1 MASFPVSGSNT
12 DPEGGEKL
20 ARIYLVDDHAVLR
33 EAMGALLAGQ
43 GHEVVGQSDD
53 PMAAAVDVRQLQPDL
68 LLVDLKLGQRSGF
81 ELLAELQ
88 RRDLKVKVIVA
99 TMSLNPRDVAEAIRY
114 GAEGYVLKGS
124 PATEWMQAID
134 AVLRGQRHYEGKVA
148 ELAIQAFTTPDD
160 QTALSSLSVRERQVI
175 SLVVNGHSSAEIG
188 AELHLSPKT
197 VDSYRSR
204 LMLKVGVRDVQG
216 LVRFALRAGLIEAE
230 DL

>member
-1 MASFPVSGSNT
+1 M
-12 DPEGGEKL
+12 

-33 EAMGALLAGQ
+33 EAMGALLAAQ

-53 PMAAAVDVRQLQPDL
+53 PMTAAADVRELQPDL

-88 RRDLKVKVIVA
+88 RRRLKVRVIVA

-124 PATEWMQAID
+124 TATEWMQAID
-134 AVLRGQRHYEGKVA
+134 AVLHGQRHYEGKVA

-160 QTALSSLSVRERQVI
+160 QTALASLSTRERQVI
-175 SLVVNGHSSAEIG
+175 TLVVNGHSSAEIG

>member
-1 MASFPVSGSNT
+1 M
-12 DPEGGEKL
+12 

-33 EAMGALLAGQ
+33 EAMGALLAAQ

-53 PMAAAVDVRQLQPDL
+53 PMTAAADVRELQPDL

-88 RRDLKVKVIVA
+88 RRSLKVRVIVA

-124 PATEWMQAID
+124 TATEWMQAID

-160 QTALSSLSVRERQVI
+160 QTALASLSTRERQVI
-175 SLVVNGHSSAEIG
+175 TLVVNGHSSAEIG